1 MSEIKVVTSVKEMG
15 YLIERIIEGAEQY
28 LHIISPYV
36 KLDNQIRALLAD
48 KHVLNGLEIH
58 LTYGKNS
65 LDTETK
71 GQLDSMTHIRTHF
84 LKDLHAKCYLNEKMA
99 LVTSMNLYDYSMIK
113 NLEMGVL
120 VVRKQNWFGSFE
132 DDDLY
137 QTIRNQA
144 VRIMNQ
150 SESAH
155 APEKSASVRRSRNPA
170 PTKRAASRSPLQTVA
185 VPGNGSCIQCG
196 VKIDIDPTRP
206 FCKDH
211 WRYGNRRNN
220 VDRELQFCHICTN
233 DYPTTRRKPA
243 CKACWEK
250 YKDVLEFPAA

>member
-1 MSEIKVVTSVKEMG
+1 
-15 YLIERIIEGAEQY
+15 
-28 LHIISPYV
+28 
-36 KLDNQIRALLAD
+36 
-48 KHVLNGLEIH
+48 
-58 LTYGKNS
+58 
-65 LDTETK
+65 
-71 GQLDSMTHIRTHF
+71 MTHIRTHF

-120 VVRKQNWFGSFE
+120 VVRKQNWFDSSFE

-211 WRYGNRRNN
+211 FRRYGTRQATMSIANCSFAISARR
-220 VDRELQFCHICTN
+220 